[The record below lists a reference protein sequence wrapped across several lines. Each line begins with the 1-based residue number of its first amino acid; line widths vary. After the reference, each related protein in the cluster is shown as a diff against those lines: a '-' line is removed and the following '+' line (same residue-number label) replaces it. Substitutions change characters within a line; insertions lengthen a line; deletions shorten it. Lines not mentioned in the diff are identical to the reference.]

1 MIRRSNEDRSGAK
14 TAQGHT
20 VRDSYDKKGTH
31 RDRNTSSL
39 IASEYENMSEYAK
52 YHRDQINTR
61 VVSHRIP
68 AGVYN
73 NGKRIMFKGMGKT
86 ILPHDHHIEM
96 IDNGQISSRAGNA
109 SKGETIE
116 FK

>member
-1 MIRRSNEDRSGAK
+1 
-14 TAQGHT
+14 
-20 VRDSYDKKGTH
+20 
-31 RDRNTSSL
+31 
-39 IASEYENMSEYAK
+39 MSEYAK

-73 NGKRIMFKGMGKT
+73 NGKRIMFKAMGKT

-96 IDNGQISSRAGNA
+96 IDNGQVSARAGNA
-109 SKGETIE
+109 SKGESVE